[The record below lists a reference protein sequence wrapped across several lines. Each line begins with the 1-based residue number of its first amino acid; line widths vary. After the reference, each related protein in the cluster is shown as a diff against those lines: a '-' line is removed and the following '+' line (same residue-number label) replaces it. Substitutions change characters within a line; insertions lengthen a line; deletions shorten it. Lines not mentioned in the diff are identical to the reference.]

1 MLKTDWDLDFNDN
14 RTSLIEKVLVYL
26 GISCM
31 LISTICEIIQAVV
44 VLS

>member
-26 GISCM
+26 GITCM
-31 LISTICEIIQAVV
+31 LVGTMCEIIQVVV

>member
-26 GISCM
+26 GIACVF
-31 LISTICEIIQAVV
+31 IGTICEIIQVAIA
-44 VLS
+44 LS